1 MSFTVPRDGRFETS
15 ARIVCDNRSVI
26 FQTAETAVPRP
37 LFQQIL
43 TTIAALRLLPAGPM
57 LRIGA
62 RRGLSGCQQETCVPD
77 VGLRGR
83 TLAYTKIV
91 DRSARL

>member
-1 MSFTVPRDGRFETS
+1 MTNLRHCRLAGAVSFTVPHDGRFETS

-43 TTIAALRLLPAGPM
+43 TTIAPLRLLPP
-57 LRIGA
+57 A
-62 RRGLSGCQQETCVPD
+62 RC
-77 VGLRGR
+77 
-83 TLAYTKIV
+83 
-91 DRSARL
+91 